1 MVEGDKPPKDKGKGS
16 GSRENNIDQYDPLF
30 LHCNDTNGVPIIGF
44 KHEGTEN
51 YKVWKAAIPI
61 AIHTKNKLG
70 FINGKIPRPIEEGFM
85 QEQWDRCNSVVLNWI
100 LGYVSQDVFM
110 GQVFSKNAKTVWDEL
125 EETYSKQDAFVIFN
139 MHYKIHSLSQSGSA
153 LSKYY
158 HKFNALWRSIILTID
173 PIPDVRGAFATLSKD
188 ESHKGSQNSS
198 LPKTG
203 NSAFVARPNNR
214 NNNWNNNNNNQA
226 RKLNRPNLVCTH
238 YNMNGHTA
246 DRCFELVG
254 YPPNFKKSSFNKNS
268 GSSNVV
274 SRNKDKST
282 SNSFTDDQFKKLMA
296 LISDKSGSSSMPA
309 NIAGASQ
316 HMTYTILNMFNV
328 VEVSKLNMI
337 VGHPNGTKAIVT
349 HVGSLRLTDQI
360 VIHDVLVVPGYED
373 SVQRTQVGTG
383 NKSNGLYFL
392 NTGKKF
398 VNNNIE
404 ICCLS
409 KCIWHNI
416 LGHPS
421 DQVLNVLKHKLDFE
435 KDKTDVWGP
444 YKVQSREGYEY
455 FFFTIVDD
463 FSSVKIFRSD
473 NGTEFINQSM
483 DKFCKEKGILYQTSC
498 PYTPQQNG
506 VAERKHRHLLNVA
519 RALMFQGG
527 IPLNMWSECVLTAVY
542 LINRLPSSVLSG
554 KLPYELVFCYEPN
567 LSHLKTFGCLC
578 FSTVLNDFDS
588 LESKKVFYSRDVKFY
603 ETVFPFKNST
613 ECKEYEM
620 VFQNKNS
627 LNFFN
632 NDEDESKSEDPYD
645 DRRDK
650 EPKISEGIDH

>member
-1 MVEGDKPPKDKGKGS
+1 
-16 GSRENNIDQYDPLF
+16 
-30 LHCNDTNGVPIIGF
+30 
-44 KHEGTEN
+44 
-51 YKVWKAAIPI
+51 
-61 AIHTKNKLG
+61 
-70 FINGKIPRPIEEGFM
+70 
-85 QEQWDRCNSVVLNWI
+85 
-100 LGYVSQDVFM
+100 
-110 GQVFSKNAKTVWDEL
+110 
-125 EETYSKQDAFVIFN
+125 
-139 MHYKIHSLSQSGSA
+139 
-153 LSKYY
+153 
-158 HKFNALWRSIILTID
+158 
-173 PIPDVRGAFATLSKD
+173 
-188 ESHKGSQNSS
+188 S

-203 NSAFVARPNNR
+203 NSAFAARPNNR

-238 YNMNGHTA
+238 CNMNGHTA
-246 DRCFELVG
+246 DRCFDLVG

-274 SRNKDKST
+274 SGNKDKST
-282 SNSFTDDQFKKLMA
+282 SNSFIDDQFKKLMA

-383 NKSNGLYFL
+383 NESNGLYFL
-392 NTGKKF
+392 
-398 VNNNIE
+398 
-404 ICCLS
+404 
-409 KCIWHNI
+409 
-416 LGHPS
+416 
-421 DQVLNVLKHKLDFE
+421 
-435 KDKTDVWGP
+435 
-444 YKVQSREGYEY
+444 EY
-455 FFFTIVDD
+455 
-463 FSSVKIFRSD
+463 
-473 NGTEFINQSM
+473 
-483 DKFCKEKGILYQTSC
+483 
-498 PYTPQQNG
+498 
-506 VAERKHRHLLNVA
+506 
-519 RALMFQGG
+519 
-527 IPLNMWSECVLTAVY
+527 
-542 LINRLPSSVLSG
+542 RLPSSLLSG
-554 KLPYELVFCYEPN
+554 KLPYELVFCSEPN
-567 LSHLKTFGCLC
+567 LSHLKTFGCLY
-578 FSTVLNDFDS
+578 FSTVLNDFEKFSSRSDKSMFIGYSNDKKGYKLNS